1 MSAGFSGAVL
11 LPFSAMKR
19 HLIAALT
26 LALVAC
32 ASHKESRI
40 VDAATTPLRDL
51 NVIRTGIPSVL
62 REAQKRPYLVPEDR
76 SCAALADD
84 VRALDDV
91 LGPDFDA
98 PVPGAKPDLMGRG
111 TAMVD
116 DAAVGALQ
124 GAAESVV
131 PFRSWVRKLTGAERH
146 SKDVA
151 AAVAAGTVRRAFLKG
166 LRAARGCS

>member
-1 MSAGFSGAVL
+1 MLA
-11 LPFSAMKR
+11 
-19 HLIAALT
+19 

-32 ASHKESRI
+32 AAPKKAPI

-51 NVIRTGIPSVL
+51 NLIHADIPTVL
-62 REAQKRPYLVPEDR
+62 SDAQKRPYVVPDDQ

-98 PVPGAKPDLMGRG
+98 PATASGATLFERG
-111 TAMVD
+111 ATMVE
-116 DAAVGALQ
+116 DAAVGVLRNT
-124 GAAESVV
+124 AESTV
-131 PFRSWVRKLTGAERH
+131 PFRSWVRELTGAERH

-151 AAVAAGTVRRAFLKG
+151 AAIAAGTVRRAFLKG
-166 LRAARGCS
+166 LRAAHGCS

>member
-1 MSAGFSGAVL
+1 MNRQLIAVL
-11 LPFSAMKR
+11 TF
-19 HLIAALT
+19 AL
-26 LALVAC
+26 AAC
-32 ASHKESRI
+32 AAHKTSPI

-51 NVIRTGIPSVL
+51 NLIRAGIPAVL
-62 REAQKRPYLVPEDR
+62 RDAQKRPYLVPDDQ

-84 VRALDDV
+84 VRALDEA

-98 PVPGAKPDLMGRG
+98 PASASNPGLVERG
-111 TAMVD
+111 AAMVD
-116 DAAVGALQ
+116 DSAVGALQ

-151 AAVAAGTVRRAFLKG
+151 AAIAAGTVRRAFLKG